1 MTFFVQLKE
10 FISFCGGLP
19 APEDSNN
26 PFGYKFSWSAR
37 GVLLALKNTAK
48 YLENGKV
55 KGKKKLLFGNP
66 TLTEFIGC

>member
-1 MTFFVQLKE
+1 MCCLFLQRILTLSNQLLE

-19 APEDSNN
+19 APENSDN

-48 YLENGKV
+48 YLENGKASV
-55 KGKKKLLFGNP
+55 LCL
-66 TLTEFIGC
+66 IRS